1 MAPGRGGVLAN
12 GGQGIAALLLVLVPM
27 EVFPIDSP
35 QRQSGLTTLVGA
47 LVLALAGQV
56 AETRCA
62 CRSSAD
68 RLCWLA
74 NGPLRVA
81 FPY

>member
-1 MAPGRGGVLAN
+1 MAPGRGGILAN

-27 EVFPIDSP
+27 EVFPISP
-35 QRQSGLTTLVGA
+35 LRRSGLTTLVGA
-47 LVLALAGQV
+47 LVPVLAGQV

-74 NGPLRVA
+74 NGPVRVT